1 LVGDGAGLDDTLLG
15 LAIIHTTI
23 QLPFSFYIMR
33 NAFEAV
39 PRELEEAAF
48 VDGAPPSR
56 CCGGCRCRPLFR
68 R

>member
-1 LVGDGAGLDDTLLG
+1 MLG